1 MLLKTAL
8 ENHFLNIIFNNEST
22 ILFNKGYEEY
32 ENKNYAASLKHFL
45 DSEKRDDSTYHNIS
59 LCYYNIG
66 LLFSIMKFIQ
76 KHYII
81 LKNV

>member
-1 MLLKTAL
+1 MIILQQIIK
-8 ENHFLNIIFNNEST
+8 FLFINYNFNNEST

-45 DSEKRDDSTYHNIS
+45 DSERRDDSTYHNIS

-66 LLFSIMKFIQ
+66 ITFYNNEI
-76 KHYII
+76 Y
-81 LKNV
+81 